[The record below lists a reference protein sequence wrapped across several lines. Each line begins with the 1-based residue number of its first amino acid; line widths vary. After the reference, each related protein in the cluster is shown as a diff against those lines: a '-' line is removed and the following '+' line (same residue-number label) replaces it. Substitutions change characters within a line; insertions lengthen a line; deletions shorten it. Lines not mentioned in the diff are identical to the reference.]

1 MPPYSGWN
9 AAMDLLMGT
18 PTSGASARLRPAPI
32 SLDRSLRLRLMSYL
46 ARAGVAVGPLAL
58 ITLSSACA
66 PVSDT
71 PAGETRPSA
80 SASRP
85 ADISMSELQRRLLA
99 YADSL
104 KSRAD
109 ISPEKFG
116 AAIGVSLVPD
126 EKVSIRSVAKDLVI
140 TEGFNYAASYFS
152 VESPRD
158 YPRHSVVFYQLGKP
172 SVTEAPG
179 DVCYWDADSA
189 GQALERL
196 GYRGRGES
204 PFKRG
209 GIRHFWRPIGAGKK
223 GMSTSLLTYRIND
236 SAGLRTCVYEI
247 RFSGGDM

>member
-1 MPPYSGWN
+1 
-9 AAMDLLMGT
+9 
-18 PTSGASARLRPAPI
+18 
-32 SLDRSLRLRLMSYL
+32 
-46 ARAGVAVGPLAL
+46 
-58 ITLSSACA
+58 
-66 PVSDT
+66 
-71 PAGETRPSA
+71 
-80 SASRP
+80 
-85 ADISMSELQRRLLA
+85 MSELQRRLLA

-126 EKVSIRSVAKDLVI
+126 EKVSIRSIAKDLVMA
-140 TEGFNYAASYFS
+140 EGFNYAASYFS

-196 GYRGRGES
+196 GYKGLGES
-204 PFKRG
+204 PFQRG
-209 GIRHFWRPIGAGKK
+209 GVRRYWRPIDAGK
-223 GMSTSLLTYRIND
+223 GMSTSLLTYRID
-236 SAGLRTCVYEI
+236 ERAGFRTCVYEI